1 MSENYFVEPSEGEL
15 ILAHYGTMGQKWGIR
30 KYQNPDGT
38 LTEAGKR
45 RYGTVQNFNKIQN
58 ARVDAEAY
66 KIRAKAEA
74 KVAKKQQKI
83 EDKRNSKLEKAKQ
96 KEEDKRNLKMAKEM
110 QKIQNKQAKKQAKID
125 EKYAMKA
132 YKEQMKNVP
141 KNSALKRTAGEFANN
156 VVKPVAMNAARDM
169 LSNVVNKKISE
180 LTTDES
186 TKIYNAR
193 IANLNKQLENISLSN
208 AVLQANIDY
217 SRLKA
222 INEGYRGDSAQF
234 KNDWSNYRGGTLYNG
249 KYDYY
254 KRK

>member
-15 ILAHYGTMGQKWGIR
+15 ILAHHGIMGQKWGIR

-58 ARVDAEAY
+58 ARADAEAY

-83 EDKRNSKLEKAKQ
+83 EDKRNAKLEKAKQ

-110 QKIQNKQAKKQAKID
+110 QKIQNKQAKKQAKLD
-125 EKYAMKA
+125 EKYAVKA
-132 YKEQMKNVP
+132 AKEQMKNMP
-141 KNSALKRTAGEFANN
+141 KNSKMKRAAGEFANS
-156 VVKPVAMNAARDM
+156 VVKPVAMDAARNM
-169 LSNVVNKKISE
+169 LSNMVNKKISE
-180 LTTDES
+180 IGMSEAD
-186 TKIYNAR
+186 KQYANHMAR
-193 IANLNKQLENISLSN
+193 LSRDLERISLTN
-208 AVLQANIDY
+208 AVMQANVDNQNL
-217 SRLKA
+217 RLA
-222 INEGYRGDSAQF
+222 NAGYRGNSLDF

-249 KYDYY
+249 KYDHY

>member
-15 ILAHYGTMGQKWGIR
+15 ILAHHGIMGQKWGIR

-83 EDKRNSKLEKAKQ
+83 EDKRNAKLEKARQ

-110 QKIQNKQAKKQAKID
+110 QKIQDKQAKKQAKID
-125 EKYAMKA
+125 EKYAMKS
-132 YKEQMKNVP
+132 YKEQMKNAP
-141 KNSALKRTAGEFANN
+141 KNSVLKRTAGEFANN

-169 LSNVVNKKISE
+169 LSNMVNKKISE
-180 LTTDES
+180 MGISES
-186 TKIYNAR
+186 EKKYAATMLKNQRKLQMYDLQNALHQAKIDDRYFRAFDYAIPSGDVSDRLKKDWDNAR
-193 IANLNKQLENISLSN
+193 GGSN
-208 AVLQANIDY
+208 Y
-217 SRLKA
+217 SR
-222 INEGYRGDSAQF
+222 R
-234 KNDWSNYRGGTLYNG
+234 
-249 KYDYY
+249 
-254 KRK
+254 